1 MRLAIHEWTHVE
13 ISAHAFHAARGAG
26 SQYVVSTR
34 EGERGV
40 PAELDTTIRF
50 WGDAEGRF
58 REERENY
65 TMVGDTVSVW
75 SWSPELGAVVHEQR
89 GPMETSAYEL
99 LNPVTILAAF
109 DVEPLGTGA
118 VADRPTRRVRIHP
131 RSESARMHH
140 LGLGA
145 DEIVLDVDAERGV
158 LLRVEA
164 RYDGDTFRVLEVTEA
179 RFDEELGPDAF
190 VFVPPPGE
198 EVKTFEEAYRF
209 DYLPLE
215 ELAARASFTVWVPS
229 GLDARW
235 RVLAIHRPANE
246 RARTPESAH
255 LLFHDDALHNFSV
268 EQAAGGLL
276 AWRTDEPRV
285 VEQNGV
291 RLSVLEGSRPG
302 PPTEVHLELGGTH
315 LRISSD
321 TLDAERLVAVA
332 GSLVRA
338 AAEPPPMF

>member
-1 MRLAIHEWTHVE
+1 MTIREWTHVE
-13 ISAHAFHAARGAG
+13 RRALAFHATRGPT

-34 EGERGV
+34 GSEHGV
-40 PAELDTTIRF
+40 PVEVDTTIHF
-50 WGDAEGRF
+50 WGDGEGRF

-65 TMVGDTVSVW
+65 TMVGDGVSAW
-75 SWSPELGAVVHEQR
+75 SWSPELGAVGHEQH
-89 GPMETSAYEL
+89 GPMETSTYEL
-99 LNPVTILAAF
+99 LNPVAICAAF
-109 DVEPLGTGA
+109 DLEVLGPGSTAGRA
-118 VADRPTRRVRIHP
+118 TMRVRMVPLSGAERLH
-131 RSESARMHH
+131 S
-140 LGLGA
+140 LGFGA
-145 DEIVLDVDAERGV
+145 DEIELGVDGERGV

-164 RYDGDTFRVLEVTEA
+164 RLEQEPFRLLEVTDVA
-179 RFDEELGPDAF
+179 FDEVLPPETF

>member
-1 MRLAIHEWTHVE
+1 MRLTVREWTQVE
-13 ISAHAFHAARGAG
+13 ISAHAFHATRPPGQGA
-26 SQYVVSTR
+26 VSTR
-34 EGERGV
+34 APECGV
-40 PAELDTTIRF
+40 PDELDTTIRF

-58 REERENY
+58 REERESF

-75 SWSPELGAVVHEQR
+75 SWSPELGAIVHEQR
-89 GPMETSAYEL
+89 GPMETSSYEL

-109 DVEPLGTGA
+109 DVEPLGAGS
-118 VADRPTRRVRIHP
+118 VAGRPTRRVRMLP
-131 RSESARMHH
+131 RSEAARMHH

-145 DEIVLDVDAERGV
+145 DEIALDVDAERCV

-164 RYDGDTFRVLEVTEA
+164 RYAGDPFRVLEVVEA
-179 RFDEELGPDAF
+179 SFDERLPDDTF

-198 EVKTFEEAYRF
+198 EIKTLEEAYRF
-209 DYLPLE
+209 DYLPVE

-268 EQAAGGLL
+268 EQAAERML
-276 AWRTDEPRV
+276 AWRTDEPRI
-285 VEQNGV
+285 VEQSGAEL
-291 RLSVLEGSRPG
+291 RVLEGTRPG

-332 GSLVRA
+332 GSLVA
-338 AAEPPPMF
+338 APVEQPPIF